1 MNMTSKFNRNISGD
15 LFLPFNEIPTIS
27 NASHFRWKMGG
38 SEFVEILPVNKS

>member
-38 SEFVEILPVNKS
+38 VRICRDFTGK